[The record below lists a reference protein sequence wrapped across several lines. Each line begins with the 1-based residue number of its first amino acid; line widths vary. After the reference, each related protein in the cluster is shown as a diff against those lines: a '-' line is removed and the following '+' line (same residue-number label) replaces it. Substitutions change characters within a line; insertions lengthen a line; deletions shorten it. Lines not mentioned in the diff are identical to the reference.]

1 MAVDLNRLRE
11 AILENQRTNSTL
23 PTDPARQV
31 VVDKNGAVLL
41 GNQVQPGQQV
51 TQVPQETF
59 AGWRE
64 A

>member
-11 AILENQRTNSTL
+11 AILQNQNQRVTQ
-23 PTDPARQV
+23 PTEPSRQV
-31 VVDKNGAVLL
+31 VVDKNGSVLM

-59 AGWRE
+59 A
-64 A
+64 

>member
-11 AILENQRTNSTL
+11 AILQNQNQRATL
-23 PTDPARQV
+23 PTEPSRQV
-31 VVDKNGAVLL
+31 VVDKNGSVLM

-59 AGWRE
+59 A
-64 A
+64 